1 MNRTLM
7 ITGASSGIGAACA
20 IRAAASGTHLLLHY
34 GANREG
40 VEEVADTARIAGAE
54 VTLIQADVGNSG
66 DITRLGREAA
76 EASDP
81 SLPLHLI
88 NNAGVVDQTAT
99 IADMTPDRLH
109 RMFGINTI
117 GAILVAREAVA
128 LMRRGQGGGGIVN
141 VSSTAARKG
150 MGGQYIDYAASKGAI
165 DTFTI
170 GLKRRHGDTRR
181 CGQTVAVGFGN
192 EPAQHVPAVLAG
204 EELSPRK
211 EDVTAPIMLGFV
223 ANGQG
228 GKFQPDRRFG
238 GCGFVPGHLCLAA
251 LGKFGGDIC
260 ETGHQELQRYLTRLS
275 PPFRAEKRR
284 GRGE

>member
-1 MNRTLM
+1 MNRTLL

-40 VEEVADTARIAGAE
+40 VEEVADTARIAGGE
-54 VTLIQADVGNSG
+54 VTLIQADVGNSD

-99 IADMTPDRLH
+99 IADMTPERLH

-170 GLKRRHGDTRR
+170 GLAD
-181 CGQTVAVGFGN
+181 
-192 EPAQHVPAVLAG
+192 ELAPEGIRVNGVRPGLIETDIHAKGG
-204 EELSPRK
+204 E
-211 EDVTAPIMLGFV
+211 
-223 ANGQG
+223 
-228 GKFQPDRRFG
+228 PDRLSKIGATPPLGRPGTAQEVADAILWLLSDGASYVTRTIVDVAG
-238 GCGFVPGHLCLAA
+238 G
-251 LGKFGGDIC
+251 
-260 ETGHQELQRYLTRLS
+260 R
-275 PPFRAEKRR
+275 
-284 GRGE
+284 